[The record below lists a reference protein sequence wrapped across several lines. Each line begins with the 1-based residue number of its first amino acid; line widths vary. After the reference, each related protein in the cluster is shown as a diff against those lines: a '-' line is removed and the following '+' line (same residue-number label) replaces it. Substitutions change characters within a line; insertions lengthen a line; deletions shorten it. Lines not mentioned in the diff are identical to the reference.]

1 VGNERERLQND
12 IERIDIA
19 RDNLKKTR
27 EILLNVQSNNNVL
40 TLSQNVS

>member
-1 VGNERERLQND
+1 MGNERERLQND